1 MAVRKNQAALSAP
14 EKQKFV
20 QAVLALKAEKK
31 PGNTLSTYDQYVR
44 EHGDTAPSDPV
55 THKHSPD
62 YAHAGP
68 AFFPWHREYLL
79 RFEADLQRI
88 SGDPNLGLPYWDWS
102 VDQAPPSWPFTAD
115 FLGGNGRDSDGKVL
129 DGEFAFD
136 ARKDGD
142 PKKWVLNVRTNEELE
157 PYLRRQFRKDP
168 GVTSLP
174 TPEDV
179 RAALRA
185 TPYDVDPWTDKSQS
199 GFRNIAE
206 GFFGGPPPPPQE
218 PPPQEPPP
226 PLPHMHNRVH
236 VWVGGS
242 MGPMTS
248 PNDPVFFLHH
258 CFVDKLWADW
268 QVLQPQLG
276 GARDCS
282 LYLPPHGAR
291 QGHNLND
298 SMRIWPDQNVIVQPA
313 HLLVHHH
320 QLGYRYDTDADMQP
334 FDELSPGQSIW
345 SADAQRYLTYQ
356 TNGNLVLYNNTTNWP
371 IWTSETKG
379 QPVGFCTINEYG
391 HLVIWGPHAQTIRT
405 FGGDLGDGIIN
416 DNGRLVVQDDG
427 KVVIYRSDGRA
438 VWTKP

>member
-1 MAVRKNQAALSAP
+1 MRKMAVRKNQAALSAP

-20 QAVLALKAEKK
+20 QAVLALKAEKR
-31 PGNTLSTYDQYVR
+31 GNTNTYDRYVW
-44 EHGDTAPSDPV
+44 EHRDTAPTDPA
-55 THKHSPD
+55 TGEPSPD

-142 PKKWVLNVRTNEELE
+142 PKKWVLNVRIEAEEPTN
-157 PYLRRQFRKDP
+157 YLRRQFGKDRD
-168 GVTSLP
+168 VTSLP

-185 TPYDVDPWTDKSQS
+185 TPYDVDPWNSSSQS

-206 GFFGGPPPPPQE
+206 GFFGGPPPQQPQ
-218 PPPQEPPP
+218 
-226 PLPHMHNRVH
+226 MHNRVH

-258 CFVDKLWADW
+258 CFVDKLWADR
-268 QVLQPQLG
+268 LNLHSNEAG
-276 GARDCS
+276 
-282 LYLPPHGAR
+282 YLPDSGAP
-291 QGHNLND
+291 QGHNYND
-298 SMRIWPDQNVIVQPA
+298 PMRPWNKPGDTVRPSDVVDWHYHRPDGYSYCYDLEVPMLSGLVHIQARGNKTFYQNSFAGTRGEGLSLEGFNVLCDPPVEGLGMEYMAHIQEQGDTPWVQGGNGSA
-313 HLLVHHH
+313 HLDKAGV
-320 QLGYRYDTDADMQP
+320 
-334 FDELSPGQSIW
+334 
-345 SADAQRYLTYQ
+345 
-356 TNGNLVLYNNTTNWP
+356 
-371 IWTSETKG
+371 
-379 QPVGFCTINEYG
+379 
-391 HLVIWGPHAQTIRT
+391 
-405 FGGDLGDGIIN
+405 
-416 DNGRLVVQDDG
+416 
-427 KVVIYRSDGRA
+427 
-438 VWTKP
+438 

>member
-1 MAVRKNQAALSAP
+1 MRKMAVRKNQAELSAP
-14 EKQKFV
+14 EKEKFV
-20 QAVLALKAEKK
+20 QAVLALKAEKR
-31 PGNTLSTYDQYVR
+31 GNTNTYDQYVR
-44 EHGDTAPSDPV
+44 EHRDTAPTDPAIGEL
-55 THKHSPD
+55 SPD

-88 SGDPNLGLPYWDWS
+88 AKDPNLGLPYWDWS
-102 VDQAPPSWPFTAD
+102 VNQSQYSRWPFTAD
-115 FLGGNGRDSDGKVL
+115 FMGGDGRDSDGKVM
-129 DGEFAFD
+129 GGRFAYS
-136 ARKDGD
+136 AGR
-142 PKKWVLNVRTNEELE
+142 WTLNIRSSEEPE
-157 PYLRRQFRKDP
+157 PYLRRRFGKDP
-168 GVTSLP
+168 DVTSLP
-174 TPEDV
+174 TQDDV
-179 RAALRA
+179 QAALRA
-185 TPYDVDPWTDKSQS
+185 TPYDVDPWNDKSQS

-206 GFFGGPPPPPQE
+206 GFIGGPPPPPQQ
-218 PPPQEPPP
+218 PPPQQPQ
-226 PLPHMHNRVH
+226 MHNRVH

-298 SMRIWPDQNVIVQPA
+298 SMRIWPDQNVNVQPA

-320 QLGYRYDTDADMQP
+320 QLGYRYDTDADMQ
-334 FDELSPGQSIW
+334 FMETLDPGKRLWSWNKKYYLVYQS
-345 SADAQRYLTYQ
+345 D
-356 TNGNLVLYNNTTNWP
+356 GNLEFYSDTPNRP

-391 HLVIWGPHAQTIRT
+391 HLVIYGPNGQTIRA
-405 FGGDLGDGIIN
+405 FGGDLGDGVIN

-427 KVVIYRSDGRA
+427 KVVIYRPDGRA

>member
-20 QAVLALKAEKK
+20 QAVLALRAEKR
-31 PGNTLSTYDQYVR
+31 GNTNTYDRYVW
-44 EHGDTAPSDPV
+44 EHRDTAPTDPA
-55 THKHSPD
+55 TGEPSPD

-68 AFFPWHREYLL
+68 AFFPWHREYLH

-142 PKKWVLNVRTNEELE
+142 PKKWVLNVRIEAEEPTN
-157 PYLRRQFRKDP
+157 YLRRQFGKDP
-168 GVTSLP
+168 DGTSLP

-185 TPYDVDPWTDKSQS
+185 TPYDVDPWNSSSQS

-206 GFFGGPPPPPQE
+206 GFFGGPPPQKPQ
-218 PPPQEPPP
+218 
-226 PLPHMHNRVH
+226 MHNRVH

-258 CFVDKLWADW
+258 CFVDKL
-268 QVLQPQLG
+268 
-276 GARDCS
+276 
-282 LYLPPHGAR
+282 
-291 QGHNLND
+291 
-298 SMRIWPDQNVIVQPA
+298 
-313 HLLVHHH
+313 
-320 QLGYRYDTDADMQP
+320 
-334 FDELSPGQSIW
+334 
-345 SADAQRYLTYQ
+345 
-356 TNGNLVLYNNTTNWP
+356 
-371 IWTSETKG
+371 
-379 QPVGFCTINEYG
+379 
-391 HLVIWGPHAQTIRT
+391 
-405 FGGDLGDGIIN
+405 
-416 DNGRLVVQDDG
+416 
-427 KVVIYRSDGRA
+427 
-438 VWTKP
+438 

>member
-1 MAVRKNQAALSAP
+1 MRKMAVRKNQAALSAP

-20 QAVLALKAEKK
+20 QAVLALKAEKR
-31 PGNTLSTYDQYVR
+31 GNTNTYDRYVW
-44 EHGDTAPSDPV
+44 EHRDTAPTDPA
-55 THKHSPD
+55 TGEPSPD

-142 PKKWVLNVRTNEELE
+142 PKKWVLNVRIEAEEPTN
-157 PYLRRQFRKDP
+157 YLRRQFGKDRD
-168 GVTSLP
+168 VTSLP

-185 TPYDVDPWTDKSQS
+185 TPYDVDPWNSSSQS

-206 GFFGGPPPPPQE
+206 GFFGGPPPQQPQ
-218 PPPQEPPP
+218 
-226 PLPHMHNRVH
+226 MHNRVH

-276 GARDCS
+276 GVRDCS

-320 QLGYRYDTDADMQP
+320 QLGYRYDTDADMQ
-334 FDELSPGQSIW
+334 FMETLSPGERLW
-345 SADAQRYLTYQ
+345 SWNKQYYLTYQ
-356 TNGNLVLYNNTTNWP
+356 SDGDLVFYSNTTNWP

-379 QPVGFCTINEYG
+379 QPVGFCTIDEYDL
-391 HLVIWGPHAQTIRT
+391 LVIYGPNGRPIRT
-405 FGGDLGDGIIN
+405 FGGDLGDGVIN
-416 DNGRLVVQDDG
+416 DHNGRLVVQDDG
-427 KVVIYRSDGRA
+427 KIVLYRSDGRA
-438 VWTKP
+438 FWTKP